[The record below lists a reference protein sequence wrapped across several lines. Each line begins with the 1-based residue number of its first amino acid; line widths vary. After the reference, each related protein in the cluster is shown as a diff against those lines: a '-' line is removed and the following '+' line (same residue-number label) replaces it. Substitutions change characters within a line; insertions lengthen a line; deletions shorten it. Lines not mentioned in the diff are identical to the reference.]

1 MTNGVNAIY
10 SAWGIVSDQ
19 LTGGDIQL
27 QGPQQPVLANGN
39 VVLVNSLDSLFSV
52 SVGPLVGTTLGGM
65 NGFGLQTTYK
75 SEPACGFLNLNY
87 YNATY
92 FAVTVDEQ
100 QDLTL
105 LLWSPTV
112 VPNNTFS
119 NQNQIQV
126 LNLSSQSG
134 LGSKAQ
140 VYGNPSVT
148 VRDNGLLIVVARR
161 INDQAL
167 LLINIDLLVPDPPSF
182 TDLTALI
189 QQQLGQTL
197 ACGVDPV
204 IAQSPDGLFL
214 HIAVLDQDCTHV
226 YHVYW
231 NFNNSQILTSASTL
245 SLTPATIVKSDRTFI
260 TNSELT
266 FPIKTIPIKTIPTI
280 TVTLPQFETF
290 AVPTFSSRTSVPLSD
305 SMIAILPWPGGLVEL
320 LGFANFPNPNV
331 IANSGNSSLAR
342 VVWTSGDSSNATS
355 LAAEFNLQ
363 AINCWQG
370 LSAFIDNKVLARS
383 STTKQR
389 RT

>member
-52 SVGPLVGTTLGGM
+52 SVVPLVGTTLGGM

-87 YNATY
+87 YNAKY

-140 VYGNPSVT
+140 VYGNPSV
-148 VRDNGLLIVVARR
+148 
-161 INDQAL
+161 
-167 LLINIDLLVPDPPSF
+167 
-182 TDLTALI
+182 
-189 QQQLGQTL
+189 
-197 ACGVDPV
+197 
-204 IAQSPDGLFL
+204 
-214 HIAVLDQDCTHV
+214 
-226 YHVYW
+226 
-231 NFNNSQILTSASTL
+231 
-245 SLTPATIVKSDRTFI
+245 
-260 TNSELT
+260 
-266 FPIKTIPIKTIPTI
+266 
-280 TVTLPQFETF
+280 
-290 AVPTFSSRTSVPLSD
+290 
-305 SMIAILPWPGGLVEL
+305 
-320 LGFANFPNPNV
+320 
-331 IANSGNSSLAR
+331 SGK
-342 VVWTSGDSSNATS
+342 G
-355 LAAEFNLQ
+355 
-363 AINCWQG
+363 
-370 LSAFIDNKVLARS
+370 
-383 STTKQR
+383 
-389 RT
+389 